1 MSEKFCIFCG
11 KTPENKNLEHVIPQW
26 LIRMTGRERKDV
38 FSLHPDHDKHIPF
51 IQFKFPACTT
61 CNTKYAHMEALAK
74 PVIEKVL
81 AGQSIS
87 GSEASLLMDWFDKVR
102 VGLWLTNMFY
112 DKKLKHDVMPHFFID
127 SRVAKTDRMLSIQ
140 KLSLEKGEDQGLFFN
155 GTGTQWFNYC
165 PSAFTMVIND
175 YYFFNASNNNLLSPR
190 VGFPGLKS
198 VKLEDQDKGLL
209 STDFIPGR
217 HKVANPIIQS
227 FIPDKN
233 SITFYQPIYRDYCA
247 MPDFPIDNYVI
258 EHSYD
263 KTVGLGGVFVQ
274 KGKENNIRYLQPN
287 DKVGIKLQPVSEP
300 DLGSDVLKFQ
310 NAINSKNII
319 SGHTVSVGEKLNS
332 IMLKSMQKTK

>member
-26 LIRMTGRERKDV
+26 LIRMTSRERKDV

-140 KLSLEKGEDQGLFFN
+140 KLSLEKGEDQGLFCLFRAQEEAADQADQA
-155 GTGTQWFNYC
+155 GGPKPPDAQIEEEGRDQHH
-165 PSAFTMVIND
+165 PPELADDLQDVVIVPLPLD
-175 YYFFNASNNNLLSPR
+175 R
-190 VGFPGLKS
+190 GLIGIE
-198 VKLEDQDKGLL
+198 LEDMHRVQRRQAPHPGEANGQHDQSDGFHRET
-209 STDFIPGR
+209 SIPLVQSSEFR
-217 HKVANPIIQS
+217 VQSSKFKVARRTNPARGRRRRAA
-227 FIPDKN
+227 PDR
-233 SITFYQPIYRDYCA
+233 SSAPRPRPPPAPRSGSAPQRPWRR
-247 MPDFPIDNYVI
+247 
-258 EHSYD
+258 
-263 KTVGLGGVFVQ
+263 
-274 KGKENNIRYLQPN
+274 KGAWRCP
-287 DKVGIKLQPVSEP
+287 PCP
-300 DLGSDVLKFQ
+300 R
-310 NAINSKNII
+310 
-319 SGHTVSVGEKLNS
+319 
-332 IMLKSMQKTK
+332 